1 MGQTEAQG
9 HSQGQ
14 ADILI
19 REVTVTDVPALLRLR
34 RRMFQDL
41 GYCETALLD
50 ASDAASRDYL
60 AEAIPSGEFHAWLAV
75 TLQGQVVGSGGV
87 VIDRHPPS
95 PMNLDGRIGYIMS
108 LVTEPAY
115 RHLGIARHLM
125 QTILRWL
132 QEQGVRSVSLHASEQ
147 GCQLYRELGFSESHE
162 MRLRT

>member
-1 MGQTEAQG
+1 MHEEGRSPPDSKGFRIRGATVADTTELA
-9 HSQGQ
+9 
-14 ADILI
+14 
-19 REVTVTDVPALLRLR
+19 RLR
-34 RRMFQDL
+34 RILFQEM
-41 GYCETALLD
+41 GHGEQASLD
-50 ASDAASRDYL
+50 AADAAFRKYL
-60 AEAIPSGEFHAWLAV
+60 ADAIPSGEFHAWLAV
-75 TLQGQVVGSGGV
+75 TPQGQVVGSGGV